1 MFIPILNLSLI
12 MAGVKKTR
20 TQRKAALV
28 MPWVKE
34 VMAVDEELTSSQII
48 SRIKERNAPLRGKDL
63 MLSKERKHSRNLRN
77 LPNTSSLSSILQA
90 SKDFERA
97 KNTGVIVWRRVI

>member
-1 MFIPILNLSLI
+1 
-12 MAGVKKTR
+12 
-20 TQRKAALV
+20 
-28 MPWVKE
+28 MPWIKE
-34 VMAVDEELTSSQII
+34 VMAVDEELTSSQIL

-63 MLSKERKHSRNLRN
+63 LLSNQRRHSRNLRH

-97 KNTGVIVWRRVI
+97 GNNGVIVWRRVN

>member
-1 MFIPILNLSLI
+1 MFIPILKLSLI

-28 MPWVKE
+28 LPWVKE
-34 VMAVDEELTSSQII
+34 VMVVGEELTSNQII
-48 SRIKERNAPLRGKDL
+48 SRIKERNAPLRGRDL
-63 MLSKERKHSRNLRN
+63 MLSNERRHSRNLRN

-90 SKDFERA
+90 SNDFVRA
-97 KNTGVIVWRRVI
+97 KNTGVIVWRRVV

>member
-1 MFIPILNLSLI
+1 MFIPILKLSLV
-12 MAGVKKTR
+12 MAGIKRTR
-20 TQRKAALV
+20 TQRKAVLV

-34 VMAVDEELTSSQII
+34 VMAVGEELTSGQII

-77 LPNTSSLSSILQA
+77 LPNTSSLSSMLQA

-97 KNTGVIVWRRVI
+97 KNTGVIVWRRVV